1 MPHYNSDDKLGS
13 GVPLGGIGAGKV
25 EIFPDGT
32 YANFTHQNNW
42 DSPLGPDASP
52 GTGPGVID
60 ARVGHHFAVW
70 ARRHVSAD
78 AGLSGGAAPG
88 DGVPVVRLL
97 QTADVAGL
105 PRVERI
111 DYEGVY
117 PFAKLDYT
125 DSRVPVRVRLEALSP
140 IVPGDSRLSAM
151 PAALFVFHVTNTDS
165 LAASDVA
172 IMATARNTVGSW
184 NVGRFN
190 RVVTG
195 SEMAGVLFCVDSP
208 LPCDPR
214 AGTVCLATTRAAG
227 KISCEL
233 AWNLKT
239 ADPFSLTLS
248 NEDLAPWSIFAESG
262 RLSLDLGPAPAP
274 ADHSATTSD
283 VVGGEGIELGAAL
296 CVSATLGP
304 GETRSIPFALA
315 WHMPQ
320 THFGHVYEH
329 DYDDASL
336 VASVAL
342 GRLDDI
348 REGAD
353 LWESC
358 LASGTACNPPFTP
371 AMADMLAT
379 PAMPDQPGMSAAAGI
394 HSSRPLLPV
403 WLDDALRNNLYVLS
417 SGSWWDRDGRFAL
430 FEASRTCQL
439 MSTVDVLYYA
449 SIPVSWCY
457 PDLQES
463 CITQIAAAQ
472 RDDGYIPHD
481 LGRGRI
487 DYPSDGTTSPP
498 RWKDL
503 CPKFILM
510 AYRDYLWW
518 GGKPLLDTVYT
529 AAKRAMLWEMGTDAD
544 DDGLPDNEGA
554 DQTFDNWSFHGA
566 NSYTSSIYLASLLAC
581 ERMAHAAGDIEF
593 AGECCRAFTRGQR
606 SFERQLWNGRF
617 YRAVATESTCTVGQL
632 NGQWYAHL
640 LGLGYILPP
649 AHVTSSVR
657 TMLDTNG
664 SASEYGAVNSAF
676 PDGRADRANSHS
688 GNVWPGETYALAALA
703 IYEGLVDEGLKLARK
718 TWSNIAYRIRNP
730 WDQPDVINSLTGQYG
745 FGDHYMRNMG
755 IWALAFALAKHDC
768 RVERALCA
776 LSQSRRSSPH
786 ADLAPHAK
794 SR

>member
-1 MPHYNSDDKLGS
+1 M
-13 GVPLGGIGAGKV
+13 
-25 EIFPDGT
+25 FPDGT

-42 DSPLGPDASP
+42 DNPSGPAANS
-52 GTGPGVID
+52 GAGPGVID
-60 ARVGHHFAVW
+60 ARVGHHFAIW
-70 ARRHVSAD
+70 ARRHVGTE
-78 AGLSGGAAPG
+78 AGAP
-88 DGVPVVRLL
+88 VARVL

-111 DYEGVY
+111 EYEGSY
-117 PFAKLDYT
+117 PFARLEYV
-125 DSRVPVRVRLEALSP
+125 DSALPVRVRLEALSP
-140 IVPGDSRLSAM
+140 IVPGDSSLSAM
-151 PAALFVFHVTNTDS
+151 PAALFVFHVTNADKNTP
-165 LAASDVA
+165 SDVA

-190 RVVTG
+190 QAVAG
-195 SEMAGVLFCVDSP
+195 SDMAGVLFCVDSS

-214 AGTVCLATTRAAG
+214 AGTVCLATTQAAG

-239 ADPFSLTLS
+239 SDPFSLTLS
-248 NEDLAPWSIFAESG
+248 NEDLAPWSAFADRGS
-262 RLSLDLGPAPAP
+262 LSLDLGLVPGPRP
-274 ADHSATTSD
+274 GPRPGPGHVPPEPSAMASD
-283 VVGGEGIELGAAL
+283 VVRGEGVELGGAL
-296 CVSATLGP
+296 CVSATLDP
-304 GETRSIPFALA
+304 GETRSIPFAMT

-329 DYDDASL
+329 DYDDASR
-336 VASVAL
+336 VAAVAL
-342 GRLDDI
+342 SRLDDI
-348 REGAD
+348 SGGAG

-358 LASGTACNPPFTP
+358 LEGKGAEAGVSDALGSIDGAAPRPPLP
-371 AMADMLAT
+371 A
-379 PAMPDQPGMSAAAGI
+379 
-394 HSSRPLLPV
+394 
-403 WLDDALRNNLYVLS
+403 WLGDALRNNLYVLS

-472 RDDGYIPHD
+472 RNDGYIPHD
-481 LGRGRI
+481 LGRGRV

-510 AYRDYLWW
+510 VYRDYLWW
-518 GGKPLLDTVYT
+518 GGDRLLDRIYA
-529 AAKRAMLWEMGTDAD
+529 AAKRAMLWEMGTDANG
-544 DDGLPDNEGA
+544 DGLPDNEGA

-581 ERMAHAAGDIEF
+581 ERMAQAAADTQF
-593 AGECCRAFTRGQR
+593 ADECRRAFARGQR

-617 YRAVATESTCTVGQL
+617 YRAVATEPACTVGQL

-649 AHVTSSVR
+649 AHVVSSVR
-657 TMLDTNG
+657 ATLDING
-664 SASEYGAVNSAF
+664 SASEYGAVNSVF
-676 PDGRADRANSHS
+676 PDGRADRTNSHS

-718 TWSNIAYRIRNP
+718 TWSNIVHRIRNP
-730 WDQPDVINSLTGQYG
+730 WDQPDVIDSLTGEYG

-768 RVERALCA
+768 HVKRALSALSPSRASETLVTDERAL
-776 LSQSRRSSPH
+776 RRSLGKP
-786 ADLAPHAK
+786 ALTRGLANLQGM
-794 SR
+794 

>member
-1 MPHYNSDDKLGS
+1 MPHYTSDDKLCS
-13 GVPLGGIGAGKV
+13 GVPLGGIGAGKLEV
-25 EIFPDGT
+25 FPDGT

-42 DSPLGPDASP
+42 DAPSGPATDPAAGP
-52 GTGPGVID
+52 GPGVGD
-60 ARVGHHFAVW
+60 ARVGHHFAIS
-70 ARRHVSAD
+70 ARSRAS
-78 AGLSGGAAPG
+78 SGEGPGHGAPIA
-88 DGVPVVRLL
+88 RLL
-97 QTADVAGL
+97 QTVDVAGL
-105 PRVERI
+105 PRVQRI
-111 DYEGVY
+111 EYEGAY
-117 PFAKLDYT
+117 PFARLNYADP
-125 DSRVPVRVRLEALSP
+125 DLPVRVRLEAFSP

-151 PAALFVFHVTNTDS
+151 PVALFVFHVTNTDS
-165 LAASDVA
+165 SAGSDVA

-190 RVVTG
+190 QAVAEG
-195 SEMAGVLFCVDSP
+195 DMAGVLFCVDSP
-208 LPCDPR
+208 LPTDSR
-214 AGTVCLATTRAAG
+214 AGTVCLATARAAG
-227 KISCEL
+227 EISCEP

-239 ADPFSLTLS
+239 AEPFSLTLS
-248 NEDLAPWSIFAESG
+248 NEDLAPWSAFADTG
-262 RLSLDLGPAPAP
+262 RLPLDVDRALTPRPKPGY
-274 ADHSATTSD
+274 DHGAAEPSAIASD
-283 VVGGEGIELGAAL
+283 AVSGEGVELGAAI
-296 CVSATLGP
+296 CVSTTLGP
-304 GETRSIPFALA
+304 GETRSIPFVLA

-320 THFGHVYEH
+320 THFGHAYER
-329 DYDDASL
+329 DYDDAW
-336 VASVAL
+336 SVAAAAL
-342 GRLDDI
+342 HNTHAI
-348 REGAD
+348 REGAG

-358 LASGTACNPPFTP
+358 LEGNATGAGAGAGDALVSIDGAASRRTLP
-371 AMADMLAT
+371 A
-379 PAMPDQPGMSAAAGI
+379 
-394 HSSRPLLPV
+394 

-417 SGSWWDRDGRFAL
+417 SGSWRDRDGRFAL

-481 LGRGRI
+481 LGRGRV

-503 CPKFILM
+503 CPKFVLM
-510 AYRDYLWW
+510 VYRDYVWW
-518 GGKPLLDTVYT
+518 GGKRLLDGIYA
-529 AAKRAMLWEMGTDAD
+529 AAKRAMLWEMGTDANG
-544 DDGLPDNEGA
+544 DGLPDNEGA
-554 DQTFDNWSFHGA
+554 DQTFDNWSFHGT

-581 ERMAHAAGDIEF
+581 ERMAQAAGDAKF
-593 AGECCRAFTRGQR
+593 ADECRRAFARGQR

-617 YRAVATESTCTVGQL
+617 YRAVANEPKCTVGQL

-649 AHVTSSVR
+649 AHVASAVR
-657 TMLDTNG
+657 TMLDING
-664 SASEYGAVNSAF
+664 SASEYGAVNSVF
-676 PDGRADRANSHS
+676 PDGSVDMTNSHS

-703 IYEGLVDEGLKLARK
+703 IYEGLVDEGLRLACK
-718 TWSNIAYRIRNP
+718 TWSNIADRIRNP
-730 WDQPDVINSLTGQYG
+730 WDQPDVIDSLTGEYG

-776 LSQSRRSSPH
+776 LSRSERTSLP
-786 ADLAPHAK
+786 AGLAPHAK